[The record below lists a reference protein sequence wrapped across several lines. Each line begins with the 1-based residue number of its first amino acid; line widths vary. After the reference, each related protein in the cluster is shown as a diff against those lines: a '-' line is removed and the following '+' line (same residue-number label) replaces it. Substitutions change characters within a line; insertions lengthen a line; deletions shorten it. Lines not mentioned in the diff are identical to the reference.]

1 MKMNALPNR
10 VATCALTLLFA
21 TGSFPKPLLAATT
34 PSISVQAFHATGTGM
49 GLATTVTCSPGS
61 PSGASCFS
69 ISGDVHGNP
78 IGQGT
83 FSGTLDVNSAA
94 SSDNGSGGKCAP
106 ASGAMKIAFDSSKKS
121 VTLGFVGLYCD
132 VGATPTLPNVG
143 PTVLT
148 GSFFVTGGSGGKFG
162 ELTGSDG
169 PGEGGAGS
177 GTMTISGDTDDGDV
191 VLTLAGVLV
200 FAPK

>member
-1 MKMNALPNR
+1 MRVNALLSR
-10 VATCALTLLFA
+10 VATCAVVLLVG
-21 TGSFPKPLLAATT
+21 TGSFPRPALAATT

-49 GLATTVTCSPGS
+49 GLAATVTCPAGT
-61 PSGASCFS
+61 PSGASCYN

-83 FSGTLDVNSAA
+83 FSGTLNVNSAA

-106 ASGAMKIAFDSSKKS
+106 ASGAMKLDFDSSTKS
-121 VTLGFVGLYCD
+121 ITLGFVGLYCD
-132 VGATPTLPNVG
+132 VGATPTSPNVG

-148 GSFFVTGGSGGKFG
+148 GSFFVKGGSGGKFG
-162 ELTGSDG
+162 ELTASDG

-191 VLTLAGVLV
+191 VFTLAGVLV